1 MRFTQEISVFNPFAI
16 NRAVISLGTSI
27 TQTAQEIRLEA
38 QRTYTTQDQTRA
50 WISVKA
56 DEITSMVEDNYPNNV
71 TFQSAISQTP
81 HSIELTVSNSGV
93 INKRGSTSA
102 GIKIT
107 MKDANGNEIDST
119 DTATIYINGSVVFT
133 GDLGADGTTTV
144 NGGRIHGGTLTLGG
158 NNNGNGVLSILNS
171 SNSQIGKW
179 DKDGITISSGV
190 VKLGSKTSLT
200 DSNNG
205 LYLSSSGIAL
215 GKSNTFK
222 VTDQGV
228 LTTTNGIIGSSATA
242 ANVWHIGGGSSGAN
256 NRAWIYSGNKSILS
270 SKNAGIYIGT
280 DGIEVREGS
289 GAANSWTRIVGGV
302 TETTKI
308 TIYDGG
314 GTRYGNMV
322 ISDENRHLPNHT
334 DSQGRYDY
342 YRIGFTNG
350 IVTGASGESRGAN
363 VFLNE
368 TYLYNNLFARRD
380 VYFGDSDEPGSS
392 DYGGFYLYQNGT
404 YYGSWTNGSDRRLK
418 KNIKHIDPNAA
429 KAFIM
434 ALKPSEYQLI
444 KNKDG
449 KWHHGFIAQEVKE
462 IGWDGLVG
470 CDEQNDNML
479 SLAYTEFIADLI
491 ATVQLQQQEID
502 ALKGVING

>member
-1 MRFTQEISVFNPFAI
+1 MRFVQEISVFNPKAI
-16 NRAVISLGTSI
+16 DRAVINLSTDI
-27 TQTAQEIRLEA
+27 TQTADEIRLEA
-38 QRTYTTQDQTRA
+38 QRTYATQDQTRA
-50 WISVKA
+50 LISIKA
-56 DEITSMVEDNYPNNV
+56 DEILSTVKDTYV
-71 TFQSAISQTP
+71 DGTTFQSAISQTP

-107 MKDANGNEIDST
+107 MKDANGNTVAST
-119 DTATIYINGSVVFT
+119 DTASIYINGSVVFT
-133 GDLGADGTTTV
+133 GDLGESGTTTV

-158 NNNGNGVLSILNS
+158 NNNGNGVLSIVNS

-190 VKLGSKTSLT
+190 IKLGSKTSLT
-200 DSNNG
+200 DGNTG
-205 LYLSSSGIAL
+205 LYMSSGGIAL

-302 TETTKI
+302 TETTQLK
-308 TIYDGG
+308 IYDGG
-314 GTRYGNMV
+314 GTRYGTMV
-322 ISDENRHLPNHT
+322 ISDETRDMP
-334 DSQGRYDY
+334 SEAGQYF
-342 YRIGFTNG
+342 RIGFSNG
-350 IVTGASGESRGAN
+350 IVTGASGEDRGGN
-363 VFLNE
+363 IFLNR
-368 TYLYNNLFARRD
+368 TWCYNNLYARRD
-380 VYFGDSDEPGSS
+380 VTFGDNDEPGSS
-392 DYGGFYLYQNGT
+392 DYGRFYLYQNGT
-404 YYGSWTNGSDRRLK
+404 YYGSWNNGSDRRLK